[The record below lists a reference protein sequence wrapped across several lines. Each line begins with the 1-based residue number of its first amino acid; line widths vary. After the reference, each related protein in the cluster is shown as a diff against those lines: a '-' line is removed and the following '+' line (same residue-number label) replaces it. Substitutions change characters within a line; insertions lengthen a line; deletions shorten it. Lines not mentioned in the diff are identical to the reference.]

1 MLGQGPNVLK
11 FNAWLNSVSESRIS
25 NYTGNYMETSFCG
38 KREFTQLVKSIH
50 SDPTPPLP
58 GNASRPFLNLIESLL
73 IKDPAQ
79 RIQWADLCGHAFWM
93 SKI

>member
-1 MLGQGPNVLK
+1 MAPELYEDGGVHSFASDLWALGCVLY
-11 FNAWLNSVSESRIS
+11 EC
-25 NYTGNYMETSFCG
+25 YTGRPPFVA
-38 KREFTQLVKSIH
+38 REFTQLVKSIH